1 MQKLDLVHVTV
12 DQIREIKSEIRQME
26 NMLKADI
33 ASGRPKI
40 QDRNE
45 FIGEINKKK
54 KVLKDHTPKPFRGR
68 KKNEAYTRAKKLKKF
83 IQSAM
88 PSKKAY
94 YQPYPK
100 DGSSYDFEAVVKQQ
114 MDFQTNKKTQDAVQE
129 YKHLMR
135 RIDPQDPTI
144 TNIELL
150 RK

>member
-1 MQKLDLVHVTV
+1 MQKLDLVHITV
-12 DQIREIKSEIRQME
+12 DQIKEIKSDITSME

-40 QDRNE
+40 QDKVE

-54 KVLKDHTPKPFRGR
+54 KILKDHTPKAFRGK
-68 KKNEAYTRAKKLKKF
+68 KKNEAYTRAKKLKKI
-83 IQSAM
+83 IQDAM

-100 DGSSYDFEAVVKQQ
+100 DGSSFDFERVVKQQ
-114 MDFQTNKKTQDAVQE
+114 MDFQNNKKMQAAVQE

-135 RIDPQDPTI
+135 RIDPSDPSI